1 MSSCNRNE
9 ISRPCLTVRQNLS
22 YRLIVPLLV
31 ERSPGR
37 SPEQSP
43 GPSAESPLSGADRV
57 LEAAKRCCERWGMAK
72 VTVDDI
78 AAEAGMSRATLYR
91 LFPGGKDVLYEA
103 LRRRD
108 SAEFFT
114 ELQAHVDAAD
124 SLEDLLVRMVV
135 EATRQLRT
143 DEHLQVMLASRPGEV
158 AMTLNFDGLPVIFE
172 TATAYLTPLVARW
185 IGEERAAELAELLSR
200 LVVSYFLTPS
210 RFVDFGEPESASRF
224 IHNHV
229 LPAFPV
235 HTPSP

>member
-1 MSSCNRNE
+1 
-9 ISRPCLTVRQNLS
+9 
-22 YRLIVPLLV
+22 
-31 ERSPGR
+31 
-37 SPEQSP
+37 
-43 GPSAESPLSGADRV
+43 
-57 LEAAKRCCERWGMAK
+57 MAK

>member
-1 MSSCNRNE
+1 
-9 ISRPCLTVRQNLS
+9 LTVRQNLS

>member
-1 MSSCNRNE
+1 MRH
-9 ISRPCLTVRQNLS
+9 NLS
-22 YRLIVPLLV
+22 YRLTVPLLV
-31 ERSPGR
+31 APAPQQPREEPAQR
-37 SPEQSP
+37 
-43 GPSAESPLSGADRV
+43 PLSGEDRV

-124 SLEDLLVRMVV
+124 SLEDLLVRVVV

-185 IGEERAAELAELLSR
+185 IGQERAAELAELLSR
-200 LVVSYFLTPS
+200 MVVSYFLTPS
-210 RFVDFGEPESASRF
+210 RFVDFGEPESAGRF

-229 LPAFPV
+229 LPAFPF
-235 HTPSP
+235 HTTSP